1 MCAKQGK
8 SNPMKPTKT
17 EPKNQTAA
25 VQEIVKQRANGQPQ
39 AAVPE
44 PAQAEPGALVVQDA
58 TTLGEVSTV
67 TSAGRLM
74 LFNCQTGVYSTHDDG
89 EEVPQDSEFIAHADS
104 AIHGWI
110 RFDPDGGPITEIVGG
125 YFSDWKLPLLKSLP
139 DRDQS
144 AWKIGLSGGPEDP
157 WKQTAK
163 LPLEDAKSGAFFTLS
178 GNTKTTVLGIYRF
191 LNEYR
196 LLRRRSPDA
205 LPVIRLASGTYKSK
219 YGSLVH
225 KPILIIVSR
234 VSGGVLSPP
243 DTSTTAA
250 LLNDKIP
257 FEMSWR

>member
-8 SNPMKPTKT
+8 SEPMKPTKT

-44 PAQAEPGALVVQDA
+44 PAQAEPSALVVQDA
-58 TTLGEVSTV
+58 TTLGEMSTV

-89 EEVPQDSEFIAHADS
+89 EEVPQGSEFIAHADS

-110 RFDPDGGPITEIVGG
+110 RFDPDGGPITRLWAATFPTG
-125 YFSDWKLPLLKSLP
+125 SLPLRSSL
-139 DRDQS
+139 REMDQS

-178 GNTKTTVLGIYRF
+178 GNNQDDGARHLQVSKRVQALAQAQPGRPAGDQAGIRH
-191 LNEYR
+191 LQEQVR
-196 LLRRRSPDA
+196 QPRTQADPDHREPRVRRCAIATGHQHHGGPPQRQD
-205 LPVIRLASGTYKSK
+205 PV
-219 YGSLVH
+219 
-225 KPILIIVSR
+225 
-234 VSGGVLSPP
+234 
-243 DTSTTAA
+243 
-250 LLNDKIP
+250 
-257 FEMSWR
+257 